1 MARRKIYASQI
12 QTKID
17 QLRRERQQV
26 LRHLALVD
34 DKLATLTNTLAIM
47 QETRQTAEYNTP
59 LFVYR
64 THQRHFRQRL
74 RPMVLSILKANPTQ
88 RFTLQDLT
96 QQVLELDEQT
106 TPPTVQQQHSVRGV
120 LTYFLRQG
128 WVMRYATNVIDVK
141 WQWKGE

>member
-17 QLRRERQQV
+17 QLQRERQQV

-34 DKLATLTNTLAIM
+34 DKLATLTKTLAIM
-47 QETRQTAEYNTP
+47 QETRQTAEYDTP

-64 THQRHFRQRL
+64 THQRHFRQPL

-88 RFTLQDLT
+88 PN
-96 QQVLELDEQT
+96 VL
-106 TPPTVQQQHSVRGV
+106 PYKP
-120 LTYFLRQG
+120 
-128 WVMRYATNVIDVK
+128 
-141 WQWKGE
+141 